1 MRLFVAINLPVRRRD
16 EIHDACST
24 LRGRELPIRWVEPD
38 HYHVTM
44 KFLGNVGRDE
54 VTEVT
59 RVVERVAS
67 GTAPFE
73 AELGGFGAFPT
84 IRRPRVLWLGVEAT
98 PELRALK
105 QDLEWGLGECGFP
118 REVRTFH
125 PHVTLGRVPD
135 RVGAGAFRGL
145 DEVTAGMDYVASVP
159 VGSLDLM
166 RSVTLPEGPQYSIL
180 SSIPL
185 GEAG

>member
-1 MRLFVAINLPVRRRD
+1 VRLFVAINLPDRRRE
-16 EIHDACST
+16 EIHDACSA
-24 LRGRELPIRWVEPD
+24 LRSRELPIRWVSPD

-44 KFLGNVGRDE
+44 KFLGKVDRDGAAE
-54 VTEVT
+54 VTDVMK
-59 RVVERVAS
+59 RVAS
-67 GTAPFE
+67 STTPFE
-73 AELGGFGAFPT
+73 AGLGGFGAFPT
-84 IRRPRVLWLGVEAT
+84 IRRPRVLWLGVEAN

-105 QDLEWGLGECGFP
+105 QDLEWGLGERGFP

-145 DEVTAGMDYVASVP
+145 DEVTAGMGYEARVSVS
-159 VGSLDLM
+159 SLDLM
-166 RSVTLPEGPQYSIL
+166 RSVTLPEGPQYSLL